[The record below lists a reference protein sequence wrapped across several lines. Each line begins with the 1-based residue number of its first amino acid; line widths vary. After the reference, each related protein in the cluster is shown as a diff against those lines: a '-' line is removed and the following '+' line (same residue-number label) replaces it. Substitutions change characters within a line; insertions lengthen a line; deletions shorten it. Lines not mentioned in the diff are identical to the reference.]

1 MYVLV
6 WALEAGSRSDAL
18 ELSDQTWPLAIL
30 QDALE
35 NGVPPRLWVLT
46 SSPPPRL
53 RPRTYFPQSF
63 AFVILASHCFLA
75 FLFSTFLGLHPVLS
89 NDSEP
94 EALRC

>member
-35 NGVPPRLWVLT
+35 NGVPPQAVGADIK
-46 SSPPPRL
+46 PP
-53 RPRTYFPQSF
+53 TQ
-63 AFVILASHCFLA
+63 AQTKD
-75 FLFSTFLGLHPVLS
+75 LFSPKFCLCDSGFSLLPGILVFHVSWAPS
-89 NDSEP
+89 NAE
-94 EALRC
+94 